1 MDDAQHHF
9 LLKDPRCKSK
19 ESKKSIAASDLD
31 VYDLV
36 FSVSLYTDGTTIQ
49 LKIIKIINLSGKTNS
64 LVLPKQN

>member
-1 MDDAQHHF
+1 MLSITFFQKIQD
-9 LLKDPRCKSK
+9 RCKSK
-19 ESKKSIAASDLD
+19 ESSKSIAASDLD

-49 LKIIKIINLSGKTNS
+49 LKIINLSGKTNS